1 MLVSTQARQQMLEL
15 LRETGAL
22 REGHFVLPNGTHT
35 TVYYQ
40 LPTMLRRLNYFRMLT
55 VGLSRV
61 LRLTQ
66 EVSTLLPDCTLVGPA
81 SGGIP
86 VAFGVR
92 DALQADRVVWV
103 ERRRG
108 GNGPQSGTGRL
119 AFRQFGEVFAGDRC
133 VIVDDLLITGRT
145 LVELIDL
152 IRSTGASVHAIGVL
166 VDARVNDI
174 DFKGVPV
181 HSLVQYP
188 TTHLTPDQCPE
199 CHAGRPALNVEF

>member
-1 MLVSTQARQQMLEL
+1 MLDL
-15 LRETGAL
+15 LRETGAV
-22 REGHFVLPNGTHT
+22 RDGHFVLPNGAHT
-35 TVYYQ
+35 TVYYP
-40 LPTMLRRLNYFRMLT
+40 LPIMMRRLNYFRMLT

-61 LRLTQ
+61 FRLTQ
-66 EVSTLLPDCTLVGPA
+66 EVSTLLPDCTIIGPA

-108 GNGPQSGTGRL
+108 GRFGDGKL

-152 IRSTGASVHAIGVL
+152 IRSTGATVHAIGVL
-166 VDARVNDI
+166 VDARVHDI

-188 TTHLTPDQCPE
+188 TRHLTPEECPE
-199 CHAGRPALNVEF
+199 CQAGRPALNVEF